1 MVASRYRSVH
11 VGISGLIDAR
21 RHAVSRTMIATKF
34 ARLCEQHRLC
44 PRANG
49 ELRRLMFCHSNEND
63 SSGDILLRAEP

>member
-1 MVASRYRSVH
+1 
-11 VGISGLIDAR
+11 
-21 RHAVSRTMIATKF
+21 MIATKF